1 MDGSFD
7 STVSVCF
14 SFSGST
20 RYVFSPIASSLPS
33 SGKGGGGVDRDMCIC
48 RMAQLLRLDMRL
60 CVLWER
66 ELEPISVP
74 LAYIDRVV
82 KMYGDNIEVI

>member
-1 MDGSFD
+1 
-7 STVSVCF
+7 
-14 SFSGST
+14 
-20 RYVFSPIASSLPS
+20 LPS
-33 SGKGGGGVDRDMCIC
+33 SGKGDGGVDRDMCIS

-74 LAYIDRVV
+74 LAYIDSVIE
-82 KMYGDNIEVI
+82 MYGDNVDVI